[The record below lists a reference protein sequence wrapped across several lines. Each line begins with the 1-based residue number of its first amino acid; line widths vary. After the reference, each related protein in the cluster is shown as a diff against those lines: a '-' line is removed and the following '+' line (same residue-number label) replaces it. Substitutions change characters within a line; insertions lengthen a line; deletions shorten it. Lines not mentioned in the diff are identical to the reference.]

1 MPSMKERLQQLI
13 LEHAFRF
20 SETPSFKLV
29 HGGMSQFYFNC
40 KMVTLDPEGQVLIGN
55 LVYGAVKDAHVQA
68 VGGLTLGAD
77 PMANA
82 TAYASWLRNDP
93 IQSFV
98 VRKKQKEHGAGKLI
112 EGKVKPG
119 DRVAVLDDVVTTG
132 GSTLQ
137 AIAACRDAGL
147 QVVKVVVLVD
157 RQEMNG
163 RENIM
168 KEVPYVE
175 ALITRDEIM
184 ELYRKKS
191 A

>member
-13 LEHAFRF
+13 LEHAFQF
-20 SETPSFKLV
+20 SQTPSFKLV
-29 HGGMSQFYFNC
+29 HGGMSQYYFNC

-55 LVYGAVKDAHVQA
+55 LIYQAVKDVRVQA

-82 TAYASWLRNDP
+82 TAYASWLLNDP
-93 IQSFV
+93 IQAFV
-98 VRKKQKEHGAGKLI
+98 VRKKQKDHGAGRLI

-119 DRVAVLDDVVTTG
+119 DRVAVLDDVITTG

-137 AIAACRDAGL
+137 AIAACRDFGL
-147 QVVKVVVLVD
+147 QVVKAVVLVD

-163 RENIM
+163 RENIL
-168 KEVPYVE
+168 KEVPNVE
-175 ALITRDEIM
+175 ALITRDEIVD
-184 ELYRKKS
+184 LYRKTL